1 MNWNEVVDR
10 VTPYVVKIE
19 TPEGHGTG
27 FVCLYNDD
35 KSLCGIAT
43 ANHVIQ
49 HADIWKQ
56 PIRLIHFP
64 SKSMQFLKDEDRFIY
79 DDQVN
84 DSAVILFSPEN
95 LGLPQSLINLFP
107 TEDQLPIGAEVGWLG
122 FPALG
127 ANTLC
132 FFSGNVSA
140 REESQHSYLIDGVAI
155 NGVSGGPVVYSTTA
169 HGVQIVGAISA
180 YRANRA
186 SGGTLPG
193 LSVARD
199 VSHFHQIASRIRSLD
214 EARRNQAAQKTDLI
228 PVPESDL
235 EAQPESGESKTNSF

>member
-10 VTPYVVKIE
+10 VTPFVIKIE

-43 ANHVIQ
+43 ANHVVQ

-56 PIRLIHFP
+56 PIRLLHFP
-64 SKSMQFLKDEDRFIY
+64 SRSMQFLRDEERIIY
-79 DDQVN
+79 DDQDN
-84 DSAVILFSPEN
+84 DSAVILFRPEN
-95 LGLPQSLINLFP
+95 LVLPQSPINLFP
-107 TEDQLPIGAEVGWLG
+107 TENQLPIGAEVAWLG

-132 FFSGNVSA
+132 FFSGDVSA
-140 REESQHSYLIDGVAI
+140 REETQHSYLIDGVAI
-155 NGVSGGPVVYSTTA
+155 NGVSGGPVVYSTPA
-169 HGVQIVGAISA
+169 DGVQIVGAISA

-199 VSHFHQIASRIRSLD
+199 VSHFHQIASRVKSLD
-214 EARRNQAAQKTDLI
+214 DARHVQAAQKADSPAI
-228 PVPESDL
+228 EAYPETPP
-235 EAQPESGESKTNSF
+235 PEHP

>member
-107 TEDQLPIGAEVGWLG
+107 TVDQLPIGAEVGWLG

-155 NGVSGGPVVYSTTA
+155 NGVS
-169 HGVQIVGAISA
+169 
-180 YRANRA
+180 
-186 SGGTLPG
+186 
-193 LSVARD
+193 
-199 VSHFHQIASRIRSLD
+199 
-214 EARRNQAAQKTDLI
+214 
-228 PVPESDL
+228 
-235 EAQPESGESKTNSF
+235 